1 MSDPVILG
9 IRDVSADTV
18 EVTFGTV
25 DFGQAVCRVQRSM
38 LNDAG
43 TLVMLNALYDRQR
56 SITSTP
62 RKSAN
67 PRK

>member
-1 MSDPVILG
+1 MDPVILA
-9 IRDVSADTV
+9 IRDVSPDTV
-18 EVTFGTV
+18 EVTFGTIEY
-25 DFGQAVCRVQRSM
+25 GQAVCRVQRSA

-56 SITSTP
+56 SIRTTP
-62 RKSAN
+62 KRSAN